1 MREAVRTNTF
11 PKISELSLADR
22 GAAGG
27 VGHAVFDF
35 IESRWGKAGVRQF
48 LFSLRQ
54 TARNGGDPYQGP
66 FQLTRDEFEQAF
78 ERYLQERFTAVADP
92 SPSARFDGGTTIR
105 IEGEITA
112 ISFPA
117 PAGRACLEL
126 WVPTGNEPRQ
136 RWAVECGR
144 DAAPEVM
151 GALRPGDHVIM
162 TGAPSRAA
170 DAQRMLM
177 QRIERPRTH
186 PDADRV
192 SSDAGGAPVRLI

>member
-1 MREAVRTNTF
+1 MREAVRTNAL
-11 PKISELSLADR
+11 PKISGLSTADSSVAPRLA
-22 GAAGG
+22 GS

-35 IESRWGKAGVRQF
+35 IESRWGKPGVRQF
-48 LFSLRQ
+48 LFSFRQ
-54 TARNGGDPYQGP
+54 TTRNGGDPYRGP

-78 ERYLQERFTAVADP
+78 ERHLQERFTGVADP
-92 SPSARFDGGTTIR
+92 SPSARFDAGTTIR

-117 PAGRACLEL
+117 PVGLACLEL
-126 WVPTGNEPRQ
+126 WVATDGGARQ

-151 GALRPGDHVIM
+151 RALRPGDHVIM

-170 DAQRMLM
+170 DAQRILM
-177 QRIERPRTH
+177 QRIERPSNALGRRAH
-186 PDADRV
+186 
-192 SSDAGGAPVRLI
+192 IE